1 MNDTVLKMPLD
12 ANKIDTPIFSINFD
26 MTYIQEWKQ
35 EMDNVYEMP
44 KKKLIK
50 QDFSINDNNMNL
62 MIYEADMDLIYYVPS
77 QNKFTHNPITE

>member
-35 EMDNVYEMP
+35 EMDNLYEMP
-44 KKKLIK
+44 KK
-50 QDFSINDNNMNL
+50 N
-62 MIYEADMDLIYYVPS
+62 
-77 QNKFTHNPITE
+77 